1 MSYKS
6 ILVSLD
12 VDAPIY
18 NVIRTA
24 IHIAGCHEAKL
35 IGLCAADVAL
45 PLVGTEDPSLAIEVW
60 QETRDDLS
68 MRRFV
73 QVRKEFDRL
82 SAGFL
87 RTEWRQGLVAATS
100 AIVDAARVADLVI
113 MAASDT
119 AFPVDN
125 YRHADSAGVVL
136 RSGRPLLILG
146 RTLEE
151 IHFKKILIAW
161 KDTREARRAVADAVP
176 LLREA
181 NEVIVVAATSDIQ
194 QELHESTNDIKDF
207 LVGHGVVARTEFIK
221 TDDEVTSLLRFI
233 DESRADLVVAG
244 AYGHSRL
251 REWAF
256 GGVTRSLLKQQ
267 ELNLLISS

>member
-6 ILVSLD
+6 ILASLD
-12 VDAPIY
+12 VDAPID

-35 IGLCAADVAL
+35 IGLCSADVSL
-45 PLVGTEDPSLAIEVW
+45 PLVGAEDASLAIEVW
-60 QETRDDLS
+60 QETRDELS

-73 QVRKEFDRL
+73 QIRTEFDRL
-82 SAGFL
+82 CAGFP
-87 RTEWRQGLVAATS
+87 RTEWRQGLAAATS
-100 AIVDAARVADLVI
+100 AIVEAARAADLVI
-113 MAASDT
+113 MAASNT
-119 AFPVDN
+119 AFPADN

-151 IHFKKILIAW
+151 INFKKILIAW

-176 LLREA
+176 LLSEA
-181 NEVIVVAATSDIQ
+181 NEVIIVAATSEIDQ
-194 QELHESTNDIKDF
+194 HLRESTDDIKDF
-207 LVGHGVVARTEFIK
+207 LAGHGIVARTEFIK
-221 TDDEVTSLLRFI
+221 TDDELASLLRFI
-233 DESRADLVVAG
+233 DKSRADLVVAG

-256 GGVTRSLLKQQ
+256 GGVTRSLLKNY

>member
-1 MSYKS
+1 MISQKFRIGIDVGSVSVNLVVLDGGGGVVDESYLRHKGRPMRVAAEALQDALGRYGEES
-6 ILVSLD
+6 IVGAAATGTGGRVVAEVL
-12 VDAPIY
+12 
-18 NVIRTA
+18 
-24 IHIAGCHEAKL
+24 GCVFVNEV
-35 IGLCAADVAL
+35 VAQ
-45 PLVGTEDPSLAIEVW
+45 A
-60 QETRDDLS
+60 
-68 MRRFV
+68 
-73 QVRKEFDRL
+73 
-82 SAGFL
+82 
-87 RTEWRQGLVAATS
+87 AATS
-100 AIVDAARVADLVI
+100 AIVDAARAADLVI
-113 MAASDT
+113 MAASDN
-119 AFPVDN
+119 AFPADN

-161 KDTREARRAVADAVP
+161 KDTREARRAIADAIP

-181 NEVIVVAATSDIQ
+181 NQVIVVAATSDIQ

-207 LVGHGVVARTEFIK
+207 LAGHGVIARTEFIT
-221 TDDEVTSLLRFI
+221 TDDEVASLLRFI

-256 GGVTRSLLKQQ
+256 GGITRSLLKRQ